1 MKVKRIW
8 ILLGCSIVS
17 VAFFLQCTRC
27 TPLTDRDLS
36 SQISLVSYN
45 TQTFFDAVEDG
56 TEFQEFRGGKSR
68 WSEQRYRIRL
78 ERLKNTLFAAGKRL
92 TGAKDRLPDIAVLQE
107 VESSRVVEDFCKQL
121 PHKETYPYALC
132 PPRSD
137 KAAFT
142 TVILSKFPIEKF
154 RLHTLYIQDQ
164 AALRPL
170 VEAQLNIGTEQKP
183 RKLTLFAV
191 HWKSKSGRGES
202 ASIRI
207 LQEQQLLQKIRE
219 HNARSPDIPIVI
231 CGDFNQPLEE
241 FRELNTLAVCWN
253 TAAYKAQNQQNMQPG
268 GSFYFKNRWEK
279 IDHIFYYDRVQSVN
293 KQKQLVNTGS
303 AAIEPVSFFVLY
315 EPPLVQDGKPLRYN
329 VVSGEGYSDHLP
341 LGFRFKI
348 LQ

>member
-8 ILLGCSIVS
+8 IVLVCSLISAV
-17 VAFFLQCTRC
+17 FFLQCTRC
-27 TPLTDRDLS
+27 TPITDRDINP
-36 SQISLVSYN
+36 QISLVSYN

-78 ERLKNTLFAAGKRL
+78 ERLKTILFTAGERL
-92 TGAKDRLPDIAVLQE
+92 TGVKDRLPDIAVLQE
-107 VESSRVVEDFCKQL
+107 VESSRVIEDFCKQL

-132 PPRSD
+132 PSRPA

-142 TVILSKFPIEKF
+142 TVILSKFPIEHF
-154 RLHTLYIQDQ
+154 RFHTLYMQDQ
-164 AALRPL
+164 SALRPL
-170 VEAQLNIGTEQKP
+170 VEAQLNVGSEKKP
-183 RKLTLFAV
+183 RRLTLFAV
-191 HWKSKSGRGES
+191 HWKSKSGSGES
-202 ASIRI
+202 AGIRI

-219 HNARSPDIPIVI
+219 HNARSPGIPVVI

-241 FRELNTLAVCWN
+241 FNGLNTFAVCWN
-253 TAAYKAQNQQNMQPG
+253 TESYKTENRQSRQPD
-268 GSFYFKNRWEK
+268 GSYYFKNRWEK
-279 IDHIFYYDRVQSVN
+279 IDHIFYYDKTQRENEHINTVQIS
-293 KQKQLVNTGS
+293 T
-303 AAIEPVSFFVLY
+303 AAIEPVLFFVLY